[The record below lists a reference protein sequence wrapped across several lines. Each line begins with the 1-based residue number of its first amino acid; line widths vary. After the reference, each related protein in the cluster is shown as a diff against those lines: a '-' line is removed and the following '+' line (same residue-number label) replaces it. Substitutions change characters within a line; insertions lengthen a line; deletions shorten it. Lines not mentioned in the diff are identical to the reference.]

1 MRENALLNALR
12 LKQMIDGAVVDGGDE
27 TSSEQVSR
35 PLPRKVTKEPSLPK
49 NTVNSDSTQVNRSQ
63 RTKNVTTSN
72 DKIESDEPVVVSW
85 STKLQSVRHSN
96 ELILHLRADKFAE
109 EDIQISWSTEIA
121 TQWSGQGVTVLIA
134 FHFDTVEIQNSGHPK

>member
-35 PLPRKVTKEPSLPK
+35 PRKVTKEPSLPK

-63 RTKNVTTSN
+63 RTKNVSTSN

-85 STKLQSVRHSN
+85 STKL
-96 ELILHLRADKFAE
+96 
-109 EDIQISWSTEIA
+109 
-121 TQWSGQGVTVLIA
+121 
-134 FHFDTVEIQNSGHPK
+134 

>member
-35 PLPRKVTKEPSLPK
+35 PRKVTKEPSLPK

-63 RTKNVTTSN
+63 RAKNVSTSN

-96 ELILHLRADKFAE
+96 RLVLHLRANKIAK
-109 EDIQISWSTEIA
+109 EDIQVSWSTEIA
-121 TQWSGQGVTVLIA
+121 TQWSGQGVTDSDLL
-134 FHFDTVEIQNSGHPK
+134 